1 MIANIITTVIN
12 KLINSNYEVLNRLG
26 LTMYINYE
34 MLTNRKR
41 LVSAPFD
48 YGFSD
53 QMNNIL
59 VEMNHIMDGG
69 YYGNKDYLFER
80 MKYLINQGLM
90 LKVTSLTSHTIS
102 VNNKPLEQI
111 RPRNKKGQF
120 ASKRSASRRKKK

>member
-1 MIANIITTVIN
+1 MIANIINTVIN

-26 LTMYINYE
+26 LTMHINYE
-34 MLTNRKR
+34 MLTNGKR
-41 LVSAPFD
+41 LISAPFD

-59 VEMNHIMDGG
+59 VEMSHIMNGG
-69 YYGNKDYLFER
+69 YCGNKDYLFER

-90 LKVTSLTSHTIS
+90 HKVSALTSHTIS

-111 RPRNKKGQF
+111 RPRNRKGQF
-120 ASKRSASRRKKK
+120 TSKRSASRRKKK